1 MHYITDDA
9 PELRIDLLRA
19 VLPDYEVLGASIPD
33 DDDDDEARTAPGP
46 NHPNP
51 NRTLTPNLTLPRIT
65 TPSATTAES
74 TLCIRRPDQLVLSTS
89 KHFEQQAYGTS
100 CVYFKALTALL
111 Y

>member
-9 PELRIDLLRA
+9 PELRVDLLRA
-19 VLPDYEVLGASIPD
+19 VLPGYEVVGASIPD

-51 NRTLTPNLTLPRIT
+51 NRTLPPNLTLPRMT

-74 TLCIRRPDQLVLSTS
+74 TLCTRRPDQLVPSS
-89 KHFEQQAYGTS
+89 KHFQQQACFV
-100 CVYFKALTALL
+100 CVILRRVL
-111 Y
+111 